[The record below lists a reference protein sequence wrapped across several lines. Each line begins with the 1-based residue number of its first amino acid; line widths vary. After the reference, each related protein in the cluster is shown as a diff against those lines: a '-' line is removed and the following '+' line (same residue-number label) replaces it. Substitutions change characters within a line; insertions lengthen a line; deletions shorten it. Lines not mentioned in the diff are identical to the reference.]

1 MISTLYRLFL
11 KKWTSLGYKGE
22 RVDGNEGVMSA
33 KMNASAKK
41 DTSEVI
47 KNYHK
52 QAFEYISNAL
62 RIDED
67 DTGLFTVCVY
77 VCARLAVV
85 MRRLTV
91 FNTPSSLWYRGEGA
105 GCPLVQER
113 HC

>member
-22 RVDGNEGVMSA
+22 RVDSNEGVMSA
-33 KMNASAKK
+33 KMNATTKK
-41 DTSEVI
+41 DTCEVI

-67 DTGLFTVCVY
+67 DTGLFIVY
-77 VCARLAVV
+77 VRERLAVV

-91 FNTPSSLWYRGEGA
+91 FNTPSSPWYRGEGA

-113 HC
+113 DC